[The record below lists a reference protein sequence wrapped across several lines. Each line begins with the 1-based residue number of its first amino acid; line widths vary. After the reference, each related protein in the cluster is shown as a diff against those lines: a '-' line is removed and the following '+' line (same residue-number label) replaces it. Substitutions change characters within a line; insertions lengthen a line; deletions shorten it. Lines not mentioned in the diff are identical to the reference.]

1 MTNEFQF
8 GPPSKLK
15 TIAMHMKAVLESIKG
30 KETQLLTQSGTV
42 RDPFL
47 TPDEQRL
54 VDQGKI
60 QDPEWD

>member
-8 GPPSKLK
+8 RPPSKLR
-15 TIAMHMKAVLESIKG
+15 TIGIHMKAILDAVRGKG
-30 KETQLLTQSGTV
+30 TQLPISPGAV

-47 TPDEQRL
+47 TEKEQKA
-54 VDQGKI
+54 VNQGKI

>member
-8 GPPSKLK
+8 EPPSKLR
-15 TIAMHMKAVLESIKG
+15 TIVAHMKTVLESISGKG
-30 KETQLLTQSGTV
+30 TQSPIPSGSV

-47 TPDEQRL
+47 TKKEQMA
-54 VDQGKI
+54 VNQGKI

>member
-1 MTNEFQF
+1 MTSEFQF
-8 GPPSKLK
+8 GLPSKLQ
-15 TIAMHMKAVLESIKG
+15 TIEMHMKAVLESIMG
-30 KETQLLTQSGTV
+30 KKTLLPTHSGTV

-47 TPDEQRL
+47 TPNEQEL